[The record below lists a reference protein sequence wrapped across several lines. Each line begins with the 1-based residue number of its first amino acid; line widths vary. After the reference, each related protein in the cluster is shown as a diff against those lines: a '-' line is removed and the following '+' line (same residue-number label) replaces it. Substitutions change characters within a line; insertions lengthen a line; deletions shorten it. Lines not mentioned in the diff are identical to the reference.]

1 MEQVGID
8 VFIKH
13 EIDRL
18 QLDGSQAHYF
28 RMGAESMYRREY
40 SESFKKDPMQFI
52 RRLLDIGYTDN
63 MINDIIK
70 SF

>member
-1 MEQVGID
+1 MSEEEIQEQI
-8 VFIKH
+8 
-13 EIDRL
+13 E
-18 QLDGSQAHYF
+18 QA
-28 RMGAESMYRREY
+28 RKVNDAIRRADLAR
-40 SESFKKDPMQFI
+40 FKKDPMQFI

>member
-1 MEQVGID
+1 MDGDYLWMSEAEIQEQI
-8 VFIKH
+8 
-13 EIDRL
+13 E
-18 QLDGSQAHYF
+18 QA
-28 RMGAESMYRREY
+28 RKVNDAIRRADLAR
-40 SESFKKDPMQFI
+40 FKKDPMQFI